1 MKHIQY
7 YSNFDQTNES
17 MKSWLSSFLLMAN
30 LGLVPPDIKAADH
43 ESKKEFIDSQSQD
56 KIDAVVFYDYL
67 KKYGIGKS
75 IDSVWNEFI
84 LKNDTISSSLDD
96 VRKYINQNG
105 KNYYF
110 EKNYTEYDF
119 SNVDIHNFSPSNWM
133 TDMGYF
139 IPDSQEPEINNL
151 ISEYEKK
158 TSIEIGIIT
167 VKSLGDMSIEEY
179 STEQFNRLGIGKK
192 GADNGILLVVSMDDR
207 KSRIET
213 GRGMDSFLPDA
224 ACYRILENQLKSNF
238 KKGYYYDGILA
249 ALTEMKNYLGDE
261 AYEEKVRW
269 LKEKKEKEERESDEW
284 WGNFIDNLMIGLLVS
299 LILGSIGYVIYRG
312 QKSKKVKED
321 IIKSI
326 HLIDKLIRESPNSS
340 PVDSKYIKSELSKL
354 SKIISEVEVDF
365 HKIKSNTKLDKEEI
379 LSNLDQ
385 LREMAESS
393 INTYQINLSEYKKK
407 ISDVNKLDD
416 LTDNAFSIVDKAIES
431 YRKISDYGYTINSPN
446 KSEIESLIPLAT
458 LAASLILSNTD
469 EAVENSERFKSR
481 ISTIIDKSKNVINT
495 LSSIESAKSEFEKSD
510 SIIKSKLDE
519 MNKYS
524 KWSKNG
530 EKKIIEDKVLDFNN
544 NKSNL
549 GNKPDYLKL
558 NSNLSELISDINK
571 MKSKWSS
578 RKSQEEEEIRLLQ
591 SALQRQRKRE
601 EESRNSNYGGGG
613 YSGGGGGS
621 SFSSFG
627 GGGSGGGGASSNW

>member
-1 MKHIQY
+1 MRYIQK
-7 YSNFDQTNES
+7 YSKFDQTNES
-17 MKSWLSSFLLMAN
+17 MKSWLTSFLLMAN
-30 LGLVPPDIKAADH
+30 MGLVPPDIKASDH
-43 ESKKEFIDSQSQD
+43 DSKKEFIDSQDQE
-56 KIDAVVFYDYL
+56 KIDAVIFYDYL

-75 IDSVWNEFI
+75 IDSVWDEFI
-84 LKNDTISSSLDD
+84 SKNDTISSSLND
-96 VRKYINQNG
+96 VKKYINQNG

-249 ALTEMKNYLGDE
+249 ALTEIKNHLGDG

-269 LKEKKEKEERESDEW
+269 LKEKKEREERESAEQ
-284 WGNFIDNLMIGLLVS
+284 WGKFIDNLMIGLLVS

-312 QKSKKVKED
+312 QKSKKIKED
-321 IIKSI
+321 IVKSI
-326 HLIDKLIRESPNSS
+326 HLIDKLIREAPNSS
-340 PVDSKYIKSELSKL
+340 SGVDSKYIKSELSKL
-354 SKIISEVEVDF
+354 SQIISEVEIDF
-365 HKIKSNTKLDKEEI
+365 HKIKSNNKLDKEI
-379 LSNLDQ
+379 LLSKLDQ

-393 INTYQINLSEYKKK
+393 IHTYQINLSEFKKK
-407 ISDVNKLDD
+407 ISDIKKLDD
-416 LTDNAFSIVDKAIES
+416 LTDNAFSTVDRAIES
-431 YRKISDYGYTINSPN
+431 YRKISDYGYTVNVPN
-446 KSEIESLIPLAT
+446 RSEIDSLIPLAI

-469 EAVENSERFKSR
+469 EAVENSEKFKSK
-481 ISTIIDKSKNVINT
+481 ISTIVDRSKSVINT
-495 LSSIESAKSEFEKSD
+495 LSNIESAKSDLEKSD
-510 SIIKSKLDE
+510 SIIKSKLGE
-519 MNKYS
+519 MNTYS

-530 EKKIIEDKVLDFNN
+530 EKKTIEDKVTNFNII
-544 NKSNL
+544 KSNL
-549 GNKPDYLKL
+549 SKPDYLKL
-558 NSNLSELISDINK
+558 NSELSDLISDINK
-571 MKSKWSS
+571 MKLKWSS
-578 RKSQEEEEIRLLQ
+578 RKSEEEEEIR
-591 SALQRQRKRE
+591 REKRRE
-601 EESRNSNYGGGG
+601 ESNRSNYYGGGG
-613 YSGGGGGS
+613 YSGGGGS

-627 GGGSGGGGASSNW
+627 GGRSGGGGASSNW